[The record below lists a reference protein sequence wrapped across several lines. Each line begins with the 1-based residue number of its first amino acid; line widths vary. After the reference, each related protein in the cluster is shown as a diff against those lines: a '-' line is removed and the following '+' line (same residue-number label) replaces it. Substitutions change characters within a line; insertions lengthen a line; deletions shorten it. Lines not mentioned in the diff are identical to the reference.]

1 MDFNKLIKENTK
13 KYELNLFN
21 KRAEELADDLNA
33 CRNFQDIVERALTRG
48 DVHIPDTSYYYI
60 KIRKLGEAFFK
71 DRLITKTGLQKFLKH
86 YKRKQKQME
95 HIRKIGIR
103 NFVKEIDKDIKVKF
117 QEWDMECDIF
127 ENTVYIGKPYDKEND
142 RRFGE
147 FIKELNPTCNVP
159 VFLLSILHEVGHIM
173 TYEDD
178 EKLDEKDLLYAA
190 IDLKI
195 QSGAD
200 LDACVAE
207 YFRIPL
213 EREATEWAI
222 EYAMNHPELMAKYSW
237 LCR

>member
-1 MDFNKLIKENTK
+1 MDFNKMIKENTK

-33 CRNFQDIVERALTRG
+33 CRNFQDIIERALERG
-48 DVHIPDTSYYYI
+48 DVHIPDTSYYYV
-60 KIRKLGEAFFK
+60 KIRRLGETFFK

-127 ENTVYIGKPYDKEND
+127 EETIYIGKQYDEEND
-142 RRFGE
+142 RRYKE
-147 FIKELNPTCNVP
+147 FIGELDSHCRAP
-159 VFLLSILHEVGHIM
+159 VFLLSILHEIGHIM
-173 TYEDD
+173 TYEDE

-190 IDLKI
+190 IQLKM
-195 QSGAD
+195 
-200 LDACVAE
+200 DAGEDMDECVAE

-213 EREATEWAI
+213 EMEATQWAI
-222 EYAMNHPELMAKYSW
+222 NFANDNPKLIDSYKW
-237 LCR
+237 LSK